1 MKLIEQL
8 GGYEAAKK
16 FLDESNGSAW
26 SGIFYMPKLKQSLL
40 EHRRQHNIFEV
51 GDKVVLSNMHSF
63 NTIHTVKRV
72 ENLTPRIKGSEVT
85 YFLDNSLG
93 VGCSRLGMQL
103 MKKSKQDIDYK
114 NHAKGLAI

>member
-40 EHRRQHNIFEV
+40 EHRRQHNIS
-51 GDKVVLSNMHSF
+51 LSRSIIN
-63 NTIHTVKRV
+63 K
-72 ENLTPRIKGSEVT
+72 T
-85 YFLDNSLG
+85 YIT
-93 VGCSRLGMQL
+93 Q
-103 MKKSKQDIDYK
+103 
-114 NHAKGLAI
+114 